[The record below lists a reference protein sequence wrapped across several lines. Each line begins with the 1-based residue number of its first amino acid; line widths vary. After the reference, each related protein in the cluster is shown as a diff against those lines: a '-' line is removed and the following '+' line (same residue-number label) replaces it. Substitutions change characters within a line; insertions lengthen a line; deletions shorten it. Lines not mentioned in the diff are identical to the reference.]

1 MAPEPDS
8 IIVPLGRSGTP
19 ESPPDEMIDFGPVF
33 AIHHFAYVPPRSIE
47 PPPRHGVEGRP
58 HFPQSHPIS
67 DPMQTKLPEINA
79 SELKA
84 VRDFLI
90 GATDEVRFPTPNK
103 TTRPASNARAAV
115 PVSNGISRAR
125 MRSAKTAH

>member
-1 MAPEPDS
+1 MVSRGD
-8 IIVPLGRSGTP
+8 LTF
-19 ESPPDEMIDFGPVF
+19 PP
-33 AIHHFAYVPPRSIE
+33 
-47 PPPRHGVEGRP
+47 
-58 HFPQSHPIS
+58 FPSDS

-90 GATDEVRFPTPNK
+90 GITDEVRIPIKPA
-103 TTRPASNARAAV
+103 RPAHHQGRAAV

-125 MRSAKTAH
+125 MRSTKTGS